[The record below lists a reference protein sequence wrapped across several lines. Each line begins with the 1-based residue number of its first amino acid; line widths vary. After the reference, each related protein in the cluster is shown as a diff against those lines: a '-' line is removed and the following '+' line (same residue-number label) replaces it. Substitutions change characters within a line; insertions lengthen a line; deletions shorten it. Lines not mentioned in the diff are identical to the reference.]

1 MFDGLFL
8 TVLLSVAGTI
18 VGLIAEMRLKA
29 RKVYFDEL
37 DALLSRYAE
46 TLNFGMDTVPELLK
60 SYAPSSKLLGRH
72 IASALASMSAGSEHA
87 ELSGGYS
94 AAAISLVPFASGG
107 YLTKAETAFVGKL
120 FADLG
125 TGNAESEKNR
135 VARDRVMLSEYK
147 AAAADKYARM
157 GKAGIKLGF
166 LFGLLLS
173 VLFW

>member
-18 VGLIAEMRLKA
+18 VGLIVEMRLKA
-29 RKVYFDEL
+29 RKEYFDEL

-72 IASALASMSAGSEHA
+72 IASALASMSAGGEHA
-87 ELSGGYS
+87 AL
-94 AAAISLVPFASGG
+94 SGG

-120 FADLG
+120 FTDLG

>member
-29 RKVYFDEL
+29 RKEYFDEL

-72 IASALASMSAGSEHA
+72 IASALASMSACSEHA
-87 ELSGGYS
+87 DL
-94 AAAISLVPFASGG
+94 SGG
-107 YLTKAETAFVGKL
+107 YLTKAESAFVGKL

>member
-29 RKVYFDEL
+29 RKEYFDEL

-87 ELSGGYS
+87 ELSS
-94 AAAISLVPFASGG
+94 G